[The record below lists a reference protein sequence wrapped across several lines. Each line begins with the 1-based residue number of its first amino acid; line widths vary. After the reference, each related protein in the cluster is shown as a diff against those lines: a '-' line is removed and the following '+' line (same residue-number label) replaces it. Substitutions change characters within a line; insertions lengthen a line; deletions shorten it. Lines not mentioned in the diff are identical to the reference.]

1 MLAKNWSGL
10 CSWAGTDPGTQNPT
24 RKAGAVAERK
34 HKVVVI
40 EAGRKG
46 KGVQNLSG
54 EGHEM
59 GMLAPTLVSDCQA
72 GDALMESTPFESK
85 PKT

>member
-24 RKAGAVAERK
+24 RKAGAVAERR
-34 HKVVVI
+34 HKVVVT